1 MKKGIVIFAH
11 NNRQN
16 DYAKL
21 AIIAA
26 KLANKNL
33 SVPVSLITD
42 PSTIDWMKESEIF
55 KTAADIFDRI
65 IITKRPEEINMR
77 NFYDG
82 QTKTPALFNNS
93 NRSNV
98 WDLTPYDRTLL
109 IDSDYLIMSNT
120 LNNYW
125 NVDCDLMISG
135 KYNDIFGD
143 DRTGYHDK
151 YISDTGI
158 KLLWATTV
166 MFTKNENT
174 KTFFDLV
181 EHIRENYKSFA
192 NLFRF
197 DDRIYRNDISF
208 SIAKHI
214 MYGFETD
221 NEYTLPD
228 ILSITDKDYLSHID
242 NNNLIVLASPR
253 SDGNYCAAKIS
264 NDLHV
269 MNKQSILRNSNALME
284 LA

>member
-1 MKKGIVIFAH
+1 
-11 NNRQN
+11 
-16 DYAKL
+16 
-21 AIIAA
+21 
-26 KLANKNL
+26 
-33 SVPVSLITD
+33 
-42 PSTIDWMKESEIF
+42 
-55 KTAADIFDRI
+55 
-65 IITKRPEEINMR
+65 
-77 NFYDG
+77 
-82 QTKTPALFNNS
+82 
-93 NRSNV
+93 
-98 WDLTPYDRTLL
+98 
-109 IDSDYLIMSNT
+109 
-120 LNNYW
+120 
-125 NVDCDLMISG
+125 
-135 KYNDIFGD
+135 
-143 DRTGYHDK
+143 
-151 YISDTGI
+151 
-158 KLLWATTV
+158 